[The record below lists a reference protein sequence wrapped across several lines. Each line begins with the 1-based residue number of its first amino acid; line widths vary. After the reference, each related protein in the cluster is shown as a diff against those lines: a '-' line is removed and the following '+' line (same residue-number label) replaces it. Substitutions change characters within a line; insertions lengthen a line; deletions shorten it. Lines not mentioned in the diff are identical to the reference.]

1 VNGVLGSLDVVIPT
15 FERGARLVAT
25 VSQVLVCDRDT
36 LASIDVIVV
45 DDGST
50 QPAAQLLSGTKPGP
64 GFSLRVVRQSNCGP
78 ARARNAGFL
87 AGRGDVVLFMDDD
100 ILPAPDLLI
109 RHIVAH
115 REHPGS
121 VIYGRCEPRMPESP
135 GGLFRLLQR
144 IDGEAEKATDGYR
157 PVRTVASGQLS
168 VERHMFGT
176 GAVYRDDLITPAAE
190 EYELSSRLRRLGIPI
205 LRVDGLHAEHDAPSG
220 LEEVCRQ
227 QYKHGLGCGE
237 AAQKCPETLEL
248 EELAQIVGASQLHA
262 ADRPALFPLKA
273 AKILASTA
281 AARTLLLETARIA
294 EQLRPHAE
302 WPSPLYRWA
311 IASHFIG
318 GVRDGLRRFAP

>member
-1 VNGVLGSLDVVIPT
+1 LLNSLDVVVPT

-25 VSQVLVCDRDT
+25 VSRILACDKDA
-36 LASIDVIVV
+36 LAGVEVIVV

-64 GFSLRVVRQSNCGP
+64 GSSLKVVRQPNSGP

-87 AGRGDVVLFMDDD
+87 AGRGEVVLFMDDD
-100 ILPAPDLLI
+100 ILPARDLLV
-109 RHIVAH
+109 RHVLAH
-115 REHPGS
+115 RQHPGS
-121 VIYGRCEPRMPESP
+121 VIYGRCEPRRPESP

-144 IDGEAEKATDGYR
+144 LDRGTVRERDGYR
-157 PVRTVASGQLS
+157 HEQILASGQLS
-168 VERHMFGT
+168 VERHLFGAA
-176 GAVYRDDLITPAAE
+176 AVYRDDLVTPAAE

-205 LRVDGLHAEHDAPSG
+205 LRVDGLLAEHDAPSG
-220 LEEVCRQ
+220 LEDVCRQ

-237 AAQKCPETLEL
+237 VARKCPETLEL
-248 EELAQIVGASQLHA
+248 EDLATIVDASQLRSA
-262 ADRPALFPLKA
+262 TRPARFPIHA

-281 AARTLLLETARIA
+281 PARMLLLEAARVA
-294 EQLRPHAE
+294 ERVRPQAD
-302 WPSPLYRWA
+302 WPSTLYRWA